1 MRARLWIP
9 VFVFLAGVACIIA
22 AAATGEAEVQL
33 FIIFPIISGSSLLFI
48 VGVLLIVASFVL
60 GFILAATTITEMEPV
75 QPLPPKDTVRTGQTT
90 EGPRRN
96 TRYGGVVLIGPIP
109 IIFGSDRKMAWI
121 MLALAI
127 ILIVVVLALAF
138 VNL

>member
-1 MRARLWIP
+1 LWIP

-75 QPLPPKDTVRTGQTT
+75 QPLPPKDTVRAGQTT

-109 IIFGSDRKMAWI
+109 IIFGSDRKMAWT